1 MFLDDNRGSA
11 LADGTTEGIGSTPAP
26 EIVNTA
32 EETQLNLNSVALAS
46 AAGSSSAA
54 PAAEAPSSDASEI
67 RELLESM
74 DGLTAI
80 AVGEVV
86 PATVINVTDTEVV
99 IDVGL
104 KCEAAIPRS
113 EFLGRDGQITVARG
127 DAIHIFVE
135 HYNESNGTLRASYQ
149 KAAFRRVWDEIEQ
162 AQRDQKTIQGKVISR
177 TKGGVTVDVGIPA
190 FLPGSQVDLRPHPNV
205 DALIG
210 QTIDVKVIKVSRE
223 RNNAV
228 VSRRL
233 VLEEAQTA
241 RKEQLAGKLHE
252 GAILTGRVKNLTD
265 YGAFVD
271 LDGMDGLLH
280 ITDLSWGRVAKPSD
294 LIQPGQELQVKV
306 LKYDPEK
313 GRVSLG
319 VKQLSP
325 DPWGEAAKKFQPG
338 SHATGRVVGVVDYG
352 VFVELEPGVEGL
364 IHSSEMSWSKRHKHP
379 SKMVKVGDQVE
390 VSVIDLNPAQR
401 RISLSL
407 KQTLSDPWTTLPGRM
422 SAGTVVEGRVRNM
435 TDFGAFIEL
444 EDGIDGLVHLSN
456 MSWAKDIK
464 HPSEILKKGQKVE
477 VVILGLDP
485 EKRRISLAL
494 KQTGPDAWT
503 DFCSRAKTG
512 DVVRG
517 KVARLAAFGAFVEVE
532 PGVEGLCH
540 NSEADTGKK
549 GGKLAVGDEY
559 NFCILRLNPT
569 DKKVGLSMK
578 GVQQEASAAAKP
590 AEEASAPAAEG
601 SDAPPPSQES

>member
-1 MFLDDNRGSA
+1 MSLDDKRGSV
-11 LADGTTEGIGSTPAP
+11 LADGTTEETVPAP
-26 EIVNTA
+26 DIVNTA
-32 EETQLNLNSVALAS
+32 EETQLNLNPAALAG
-46 AAGSSSAA
+46 AAGSP
-54 PAAEAPSSDASEI
+54 PAAAEPPSSDASEI
-67 RELLESM
+67 RDLLKSM
-74 DGLTAI
+74 EGLTAI

-86 PATVINVTDTEVV
+86 PATVVNVTDTEVV

-127 DAIHIFVE
+127 DAIQIFVE
-135 HYNESNGTLRASYQ
+135 HYNESNGTLRASYL

-162 AQRDQKTIQGKVISR
+162 AHRDQKTIQGRVISR

-205 DALIG
+205 EALLG
-210 QTIDVKVIKVSRE
+210 QQIDVKVIKVSRE

-233 VLEEAQTA
+233 VLEEAQAA
-241 RKEQLAGKLHE
+241 RKAQLAGKLHE

-280 ITDLSWGRVAKPSD
+280 VTDLSWGRVAKPSD
-294 LIQPGQELQVKV
+294 VIQTGQELRVKV

-319 VKQLSP
+319 IKQLSP
-325 DPWGEAAKKFQPG
+325 DPWGQAVKKYQPG
-338 SHATGRVVGVVDYG
+338 SRATGRVVGVVDYG

-390 VSVIDLNPAQR
+390 VSVLDLNPAQR

-407 KQTLSDPWTTLPGRM
+407 KEMLSDPWTTLPGRM
-422 SAGTVVEGRVRNM
+422 TAGTVVEGRVRNM

-444 EDGIDGLVHLSN
+444 EEGIDGLVHLSN

-517 KVARLAAFGAFVEVE
+517 TVAHLAAFGAFVEVE

-549 GGKLAVGDEY
+549 GNKLAVGDEY

-578 GVQQEASAAAKP
+578 GVQQEPAAAAAAKP
-590 AEEASAPAAEG
+590 AEEASAPAAES
-601 SDAPPPSQES
+601 SDAPPAPHES